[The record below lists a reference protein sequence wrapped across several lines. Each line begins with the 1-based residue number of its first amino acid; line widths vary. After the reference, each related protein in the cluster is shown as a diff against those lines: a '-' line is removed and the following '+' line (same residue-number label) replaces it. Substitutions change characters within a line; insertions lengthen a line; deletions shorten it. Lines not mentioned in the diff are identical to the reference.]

1 VNAENYI
8 SRCLELAKRGIGYTN
23 PNPLVGCVIVHN
35 NEIISEGWHVA
46 IGQAHAE
53 RMAVLALKDHSI
65 LSECDLYVNLEP
77 CSHFGKT
84 PPCADLIIEN
94 KFRKVFVGLGD
105 PNPLVAGSGIK
116 RLQNHGIEVESN
128 ILTEACKELNRF
140 FYTFHTLKRPFVT
153 LKWAESKDG
162 FLAPLPLQK
171 YQISG
176 MGTNEIT
183 HDLRKQH
190 SAILVGVETWNIDK
204 PLLNNR
210 LFEGHSPKR
219 FVLDPHLR
227 GQYTATSEVCV
238 FNKVKAGSEEN
249 VQYIQLDETPI
260 LPQLMQ
266 YFYEN
271 QLNSLMVEGGSK
283 TLQSFIDAN
292 LADEIHTYKSKNVTI
307 DRGIDAPN
315 HQFGKTNEVD
325 LPNDIHMKFNRIS

>member
-1 VNAENYI
+1 MNAENYI

-53 RMAVLALKDHSI
+53 RMAILALKDRSI
-65 LSECDLYVNLEP
+65 SSECDLYVNLEP

-128 ILTEACKELNRF
+128 ILTEACQELNRF
-140 FYTFHTLKRPFVT
+140 FYAFHTLKRPFLT

-171 YQISG
+171 FQISG

-190 SAILVGVETWNIDK
+190 SAILVGVETWNIDQ

-210 LFEGHSPKR
+210 LFEGPSPKK
-219 FVLDPHLR
+219 FVLDPNLR
-227 GQYTATSEVCV
+227 GNYTIDTEVVV
-238 FNKVKAGSEEN
+238 FNRKKTESNGLNQYVQIEEFDML
-249 VQYIQLDETPI
+249 QGIMRYLFDH
-260 LPQLMQ
+260 
-266 YFYEN
+266 

-307 DRGIDAPN
+307 DRGIDAPK

>member
-1 VNAENYI
+1 MNAENYI

-46 IGQAHAE
+46 IGQSHAE
-53 RMAVLALKDHSI
+53 RMAILALEDRTI

-116 RLQNHGIEVESN
+116 RLQNHGIEVEAN
-128 ILTEACKELNRF
+128 ILTDACKELNRF
-140 FYTFHTLKRPFVT
+140 FYAFHTLKRPFVT

-176 MGTNEIT
+176 LGTNEIT
-183 HDLRKQH
+183 HDLRMQH
-190 SAILVGVETWNIDK
+190 SAILVGVETWNIDN

-210 LFEGHSPKR
+210 LFDGPSPKR

-227 GQYTATSEVCV
+227 GQYTVTSEVCV
-238 FNKVKAGSEEN
+238 FNKVKAGNEGN
-249 VQYIQLDETPI
+249 VQFIQLDETPI

-307 DRGIDAPN
+307 ERGIEAPK
-315 HQFGKTNEVD
+315 HQFGKTNEIN
-325 LPNDIHMKFNRIS
+325 LPSDIYMKFKPVL